1 MVYVIS
7 KDGKPLMPCSNVI
20 ARLLLKQGKAK
31 VKKRVPFTIKLLYA
45 TIEYTQELILG
56 VDTGSSHIG
65 TAVSDNNGNI
75 YYMADTKIRNDIAD
89 KMKRRGMYRR
99 DRRNR
104 KTRYR
109 PARWLNR
116 RNSIKNDRFSPTMV
130 SKFHSHEK
138 EIEFVKSILPIS
150 KLVIEAG
157 TFDTHLMKNP
167 ALANEKI
174 KHWGYQRGAN
184 YGFENTKAKVLDR
197 DRYTCQCCKG
207 KHKHKDSKLE
217 VHHIIFR
224 SQGGSD
230 EEDNLIT
237 LCSTCHYNV
246 HHGKQK
252 LNSKGKL
259 KGALKHAT
267 QMNSIR
273 KQLLERSYPNAI
285 ETFGYITK
293 ANRYLNGIEKTHYSD
308 ACVIAS
314 GGKQVNILQKEVYY
328 KVEVAK
334 GDYQRTKG
342 VRSQQKLPKSK
353 VCGFKKFD
361 KVLYLGKDYF
371 IKGRMSKGGYAIL
384 MDIEGNKIDFSNM
397 PKGYKTPKLSKC
409 SRISARTSQMISC
422 QFISH
427 L

>member
-7 KDGKPLMPCSNVI
+7 KDSKPLMPCSNVI

-45 TIEYTQELILG
+45 TTEYIQELTLG

-65 TAVSDNNGNI
+65 TAVSDNSGNI

-89 KMKRRGMYRR
+89 KIKRRSRYRR
-99 DRRNR
+99 NRRNR

-116 RNSIKNDRFSPTMV
+116 RNSTKKGRFFPTMV

-167 ALANEKI
+167 TLANEKI
-174 KHWGYQRGAN
+174 RHWGYQKGVN

-197 DRYTCQCCKG
+197 DKYTCQCCRG
-207 KHKHKDSKLE
+207 KHKDSKLE

-252 LNSKGKL
+252 LVIKGKL
-259 KGALKHAT
+259 KGTLKHAT

-273 KQLLERSYPNAI
+273 KQLLERAYPNAI

-293 ANRYLNGIEKTHYSD
+293 ANRYLYSIDKTHYLD
-308 ACVIAS
+308 ACMIAS
-314 GGKQVNILQKEVYY
+314 GGKQINILQKEIYY
-328 KVEVAK
+328 KVDVAK

-342 VRSQQKLPKSK
+342 VRSQQKLPKGK
-353 VCGFKKFD
+353 ICGFKKFD
-361 KVLYLGKDYF
+361 KVLYLGNEYF

-384 MDIEGNKIDFSNM
+384 MDIEGNKVDFSNM
-397 PKGYKTPKLSKC
+397 PKGYRLPKLSKC
-409 SRISARTSQMISC
+409 TRVSARTSQIISC
-422 QFISH
+422 RFIYH

>member
-7 KDGKPLMPCSNVI
+7 KDSEPLMPCSNVI

-31 VKKRVPFTIKLLYA
+31 VKKRVPFTIKLLYD
-45 TIEYTQELILG
+45 TTKYTQELTLG

-65 TAVSDNNGNI
+65 TAISDNSGNI

-89 KMKRRGMYRR
+89 KMKRRAKYRR

-116 RNSIKNDRFSPTMV
+116 RNSIKNNRFSPTMI

-138 EIEFVKSILPIS
+138 EIEFVKAILPIS

-167 ALANEKI
+167 ALADGNI
-174 KHWGYQRGAN
+174 KHWGYQKGAN
-184 YGFENTKAKVLDR
+184 YGFENTKAKVLVR
-197 DRYTCQCCKG
+197 DKHTCQCCRG
-207 KHKHKDSKLE
+207 KHKDNKLE

-252 LNSKGKL
+252 LNLKGKL
-259 KGALKHAT
+259 RGTLKHAT

-314 GGKQVNILQKEVYY
+314 GGKQVNILQKEIYC

-342 VRSQQKLPKSK
+342 VRSQQKLPKGK

-397 PKGYKTPKLSKC
+397 PKGYKIPKLSKC
-409 SRISARTSQMISC
+409 SRLSARTSQMISC
-422 QFISH
+422 RFIPH

>member
-1 MVYVIS
+1 
-7 KDGKPLMPCSNVI
+7 MPCSNVI

-31 VKKRVPFTIKLLYA
+31 VKKRLPFTIKLLYA
-45 TIEYTQELILG
+45 TTEYTQELTLG

-65 TAVSDNNGNI
+65 TAVSDNSGSI
-75 YYMADTKIRNDIAD
+75 YYMADIKIRDDITD
-89 KMKRRGMYRR
+89 KMKRRAKYRR

-116 RNSIKNDRFSPTMV
+116 RNSIKNDRFSPTMI

-150 KLVIEAG
+150 KLVIETG

-174 KHWGYQRGAN
+174 RHWGYQKGAN
-184 YGFENTKAKVLDR
+184 YGLESTKAKVLDR
-197 DRYTCQCCKG
+197 DRYTCQCCRG
-207 KHKHKDSKLE
+207 KHKDSKLE
-217 VHHIIFR
+217 VHHIIYK
-224 SQGGSD
+224 SNGGSD

-237 LCSTCHYNV
+237 LCSICHYNV

-252 LNSKGKL
+252 LNLKGKL
-259 KGALKHAT
+259 KGTLKHAT

-273 KQLLERSYPNAI
+273 KQLLERAYPNAI

-308 ACVIAS
+308 ACMIAS
-314 GGKQVNILQKEVYY
+314 GGKQIKLLQKEIYY
-328 KVEVAK
+328 KVDVAK

-342 VRSQQKLPKSK
+342 VRSQQKLPKGK
-353 VCGFKKFD
+353 ICGFKKFD
-361 KVLYLGKDYF
+361 KVLYLGKNYF
-371 IKGRMSKGGYAIL
+371 VKGRMSRGGYAIL
-384 MDIEGNKIDFSNM
+384 MGIEGNKIDFSNM

-409 SRISARTSQMISC
+409 TRISARTSQMLSC